1 MAYQDETS
9 ESPSH
14 SFGVAKGE
22 KRSARKP
29 RGRRFGHQG
38 QTRNSR
44 DATSI
49 NADCRAPIDSRMP
62 NLPPA

>member
-22 KRSARKP
+22 ERSRRKP
-29 RGRRFGHQG
+29 RGRKLGH
-38 QTRNSR
+38 TRDSR

>member
-22 KRSARKP
+22 KRSGRKP
-29 RGRRFGHQG
+29 RGRKFGH
-38 QTRNSR
+38 TRDSR